1 MLYAPKWE
9 QQGREREREG
19 EGEGERERE
28 RARECEG
35 MSYLEWVTLRKE
47 SRVFNELSRVAT
59 VVPSG
64 C

>member
-9 QQGREREREG
+9 QQERKRERERD
-19 EGEGERERE
+19 
-28 RARECEG
+28 RASESEG

-47 SRVFNELSRVAT
+47 RCVFNELSHVVI
-59 VVPSG
+59 VVPNG